1 MYKVASV
8 DIETLGLNSD
18 NCSIIE
24 FGCVLDD
31 YVTPL
36 ADLPRYRRL
45 LFPEDWIF
53 KGEPYAMAMN
63 HKILKAIDDW
73 KSGNNVD
80 DQNQTIPETQLDES
94 FSYFLKRNAAED
106 ITIVG
111 KNFANFDLLF
121 LKKIGFGEFSKY
133 HRRIL
138 DVGSLFYDPRI
149 DKHVPGLDECL
160 KRSKIEKQVEHTSI
174 EDALDVLK
182 CVRFKYG
189 Y

>member
-111 KNFANFDLLF
+111 KNFANFD
-121 LKKIGFGEFSKY
+121 
-133 HRRIL
+133 RIL